1 MNGSATAPSI
11 PRLKPPPHGQVV
23 RGWCLYDNDRWH
35 GPTPQEWDDLGWW
48 VYPDPE
54 STFLGL
60 ARELRR
66 RCDLFDAG
74 HLFGPNLV
82 CAWYPEQVTYL
93 SDGYVRD
100 DSGAIFA
107 PGNPPHL

>member
-1 MNGSATAPSI
+1 MSEPTSATTI
-11 PRLKPPPHGQVV
+11 PRLGRPPEGQAV
-23 RGWCLYDNDRWH
+23 RGWCLFEDDRWD

-48 VYPDPE
+48 VYPDRE

-74 HLFGPNLV
+74 QLFGPQLA

-93 SDGYVRD
+93 SDGYVSYH
-100 DSGAIFA
+100 SGAIFA
-107 PGNPPHL
+107 PGGPW